1 MSDVSVLL
9 KDLTQLP
16 SIVGNLGLSIAA
28 AQKAFDLEYL
38 ESMERII
45 VMIKQ
50 LLGEA
55 EAAEAATAPIVELK
69 NSQISALLAKL
80 APSRYQYTETQ
91 LEFHADL
98 AQSKRSSAS
107 AGLGINL
114 GAIAV
119 NASYASA
126 FGYDYRAS
134 ALIRTTISAIPSDA
148 TVFAELLSRARELS
162 DKAKILPDTTPDVDK
177 QIADASQRIYKQI
190 TGSDPK

>member
-1 MSDVSVLL
+1 MSNVSVLL
-9 KDLTQLP
+9 QDLTQLP

-38 ESMERII
+38 EAMERVI
-45 VMIKQ
+45 VLIKK

-55 EAAEAATAPIVELK
+55 QDPAANADLK

-80 APSRYQYTETQ
+80 APPRYQYSETQ

-148 TVFAELLSRARELS
+148 AVFGELLSRAKALS
-162 DKAKILPDTTPDVDK
+162 EEAKSLPSPPSGVDQ
-177 QIADASQRIYKQI
+177 QISDASARIYKQI
-190 TGSDPK
+190 TGVDPK